1 MQSWRRFEKKPA
13 MPSPSITL
21 PWLISG
27 ISKGGCAILD
37 QALFA
42 GTNFLCNVLLAR
54 WLEPAQY
61 GAFAIAYAVFLLL
74 STFHT
79 SLLTEPM
86 LVFGAGKYA
95 GCFPQYL
102 RRLIQAH
109 WLLTSIIGVIL
120 AVLALVLRWSGFPDL
135 FESLGGLAVASPFIL
150 FLWLM
155 RRPFYVRSQPQWSA
169 AGGVLYLGLMSVGFY
184 GLFAVQRLSAASS
197 LLVMA
202 GASLVVGF
210 WLLTLLRPPSL
221 LLESHPQP
229 ARLWRD
235 HWSYGRWA
243 TATAVFT
250 WLPSGMVYLLLPAWT
265 GLEGSAVFRAMMNL
279 IMPLLHAHVALS
291 HLFIP
296 LFATSYNDH
305 GYRHLSY
312 RVGMALIALS
322 VCAACYWVFLLFFRE
337 ELFVWIYR
345 GRYATH
351 IDLLLIAGIL
361 PLCSG
366 VSAVFGSALRAM
378 ERQDQV
384 FWCSIASCMVALT
397 LGLWLTVT
405 SSVTG
410 AMLGLLASS
419 CTNALATG
427 CFYLYDR
434 RCPTKDA
441 DVALQR
447 YSNT

>member
-1 MQSWRRFEKKPA
+1 MQNPT
-13 MPSPSITL
+13 ITF

-61 GAFAIAYAVFLLL
+61 GAFAIAYSVFLLL

-79 SLLTEPM
+79 SVLTEPM

-95 GCFPQYL
+95 DCFPQYL
-102 RRLIQAH
+102 RRLIQGH
-109 WLLTSIIGVIL
+109 WLITGIIGVIL
-120 AVLALVLRWSGFPDL
+120 AVLAFVLRWCGFPDL
-135 FESLGGLAVASPFIL
+135 FESLAGLAVASPFIL
-150 FLWLM
+150 FMWLM

-169 AGGVLYLGLMSVGFY
+169 TGGALYLGLMSVGLY
-184 GLFAVQRLSAASS
+184 VLFAVQRLSVASS

-229 ARLWRD
+229 DRLWRD

-250 WLPSGMVYLLLPAWT
+250 WLPSGMLYLLLPAWT
-265 GLEGSAVFRAMMNL
+265 GLEGSAVLRAMMNL

-291 HLFIP
+291 HLLIP
-296 LFATSYNDH
+296 LFATSYNEN
-305 GYRHLSY
+305 GYGNLSY
-312 RVGMALIALS
+312 WVGMALIALS
-322 VCAACYWVFLLFFRE
+322 ICAICYWVFLLLFRE

-351 IDLLLIAGIL
+351 IDLLLLAGVL
-361 PLCSG
+361 PLFTG
-366 VSAVFGSALRAM
+366 VISVFGSALRAM
-378 ERQDQV
+378 ERQVQV
-384 FWCSIASCMVALT
+384 FWCSMASCLVALT

-405 SSVTG
+405 NGVTG

-419 CTNALATG
+419 FTNALATG
-427 CFYLYDR
+427 CFYLYNR
-434 RCPTKDA
+434 SCPKK
-441 DVALQR
+441 DVAAAPQR
-447 YSNT
+447 YSNA